1 MLGIEHKKVKFISS
15 QFSYNNPVRDVV
27 SQTRMVAVPEVRWQ
41 SGQSQLDSLMV

>member
-15 QFSYNNPVRDVV
+15 YVSCNNPVKDV

-41 SGQSQLDSLMV
+41 SVLTYF